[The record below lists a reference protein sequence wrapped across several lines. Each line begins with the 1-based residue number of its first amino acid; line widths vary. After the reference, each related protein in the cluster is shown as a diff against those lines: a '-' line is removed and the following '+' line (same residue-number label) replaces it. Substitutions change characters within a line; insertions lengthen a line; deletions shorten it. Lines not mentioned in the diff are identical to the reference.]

1 MNFEYRLNPDGTF
14 ALYNT
19 EIEDI
24 YFSNIGAHK
33 EALKKFVIPSAVNS
47 INKKKIK
54 ILDVCYG
61 MGYNSK
67 SFVDYCLKN
76 NLDFE
81 FEIDAI
87 DIDKNILLLGLMI
100 FDKNISDDIHFA
112 FGKNLLDSLNFD
124 KNIDL
129 ILKED
134 WIKFIFDDFRAK
146 FDVFNL
152 KNEVF
157 LYQKD
162 KIKAFLHNI
171 YYQNLVKSEKL
182 SCDFKINFILGD
194 LLDILPQLN
203 NQYDLIFHDAFSI
216 RKQPQL
222 WSEVV
227 MANYY
232 RLLNTGGKFLTYS
245 NSRVLRRTLDE
256 IGFDVKINFNELEK
270 QNGTIGIKI

>member
-33 EALKKFVIPSAVNS
+33 EALEKFVIPSAVNS
-47 INKKKIK
+47 INKKKLK

-76 NLDFE
+76 NLNFE

-100 FDKNISDDIHFA
+100 FDKNISDEVHIA
-112 FGKNLLDSLNFD
+112 FGKNLLEYFNFD
-124 KNIDL
+124 ENLDL

-134 WIKFIFDDFRAK
+134 WIKLIFDNFISK
-146 FDVFNL
+146 FNVFQT
-152 KNEVF
+152 KNDVF

-171 YYQNLVKSEKL
+171 YYQNHMKLLKL
-182 SCDFKINFILGD
+182 SSNLKINFILGD
-194 LLDILPQLN
+194 LLQILPQLDN
-203 NQYDLIFHDAFSI
+203 KYDLIFHDAFSI

-222 WSEVV
+222 WSDEV
-227 MANYY
+227 MANYH
-232 RLLNTGGKFLTYS
+232 RLLNSGGKFLTYS
-245 NSRVLRRTLDE
+245 NSRVLRRTLE
-256 IGFDVKINFNELEK
+256 QIGFDVKINFNELEK
-270 QNGTIGIKI
+270 QNGTIGLKK